1 MATTHAHNAR
11 QQDAT
16 MPTQTPPTSRQ
27 HNGKGSPGLRTY
39 QPVTSHKDLLT
50 VTDGLLEEMGLD
62 RRDIGGKLT
71 FAGLDPLRPTVLKT
85 GACSATI
92 AAAGAVASAILWR
105 MRGGEAQDI
114 HVDLRKAYTYQSPW
128 QDVLKDCTKINGN
141 SVMVLPS
148 YIPGSLFHFLPTRD
162 NRFVM
167 VLPAYPSQQI
177 KTYQLFRC
185 GLVYD
190 QMARVARQW
199 DAADLEAAGQ
209 DAALPISMIRS
220 QEEFQASDHWQ
231 YHASTPLIQIEKIG
245 ESAPEPLPLSSRP
258 LSGVR
263 ALGMTHV
270 VAGPVVL
277 RQLAAAGADC
287 LNLNMPDFTENRNF
301 YLQSDAGVRQA
312 ILDARQAENRKR
324 VYALVRD
331 ADVFVENL
339 RPQLAAQEG
348 YAAEDVA
355 QVRPGIICARIKLN
369 TVTGPWAN
377 WVGFDLSAGAF
388 TGVYAA
394 EGSMEQPQLPGGV
407 NVVVDFLCGMLTAAA
422 VQAALIRRAKEGGSY
437 RITVTLAQV
446 TTFEMSLGL
455 NDKAQLLNIDA
466 LGPEHRIQQPNLV
479 THMTPYGEL
488 TRLGS
493 QVEMSKTPEFWTD
506 PILVPM
512 GSSRP
517 EWLPKPKR

>member
-1 MATTHAHNAR
+1 
-11 QQDAT
+11 
-16 MPTQTPPTSRQ
+16 
-27 HNGKGSPGLRTY
+27 
-39 QPVTSHKDLLT
+39 
-50 VTDGLLEEMGLD
+50 
-62 RRDIGGKLT
+62 
-71 FAGLDPLRPTVLKT
+71 
-85 GACSATI
+85 
-92 AAAGAVASAILWR
+92 
-105 MRGGEAQDI
+105 
-114 HVDLRKAYTYQSPW
+114 
-128 QDVLKDCTKINGN
+128 
-141 SVMVLPS
+141 
-148 YIPGSLFHFLPTRD
+148 
-162 NRFVM
+162 M
-167 VLPAYPSQQI
+167 VLPAYPSQQL
-177 KTYQLFRC
+177 KTYQLLRC

-190 QMARVARQW
+190 QMARVTRQW

-245 ESAPEPLPLSSRP
+245 ESAPEPLPPASRP

-263 ALGMTHV
+263 TLGMTHV

-287 LNLNMPDFTENRNF
+287 LNLNMPDFTEDRNF

-312 ILDARQAENRKR
+312 ILDARQPENRKR

-339 RPQLAAQEG
+339 RPQLAAEEG
-348 YAAEDVA
+348 YAAEDLA
-355 QVRPGIICARIKLN
+355 EVRPGIICVRIKLN

-388 TGVYAA
+388 TGVYTA
-394 EGSMEQPQLPGGV
+394 EGSMEQPRLPGGV

-422 VQAALIRRAKEGGSY
+422 VQAALIRRAREGGSY

-446 TTFEMSLGL
+446 ATFEMSLGL
-455 NDKAQLLNIDA
+455 NDKAQLLDIEA
-466 LGPEHRIQQPNLV
+466 LGPEHKIQQPNLV
-479 THMTPYGEL
+479 TRMTPYGEF

-512 GSSRP
+512 GSCRP